1 MRRVVVTGLG
11 LLSPFGMGFE
21 HSWKELLTG
30 RSAAKRIT
38 EFEVEDLA
46 CKIAHVVPRGDGS
59 QRHLQSR
66 SLFSSRRNCARSA
79 TSSSTGSR
87 PPTRR

>member
-11 LLSPFGMGFE
+11 LVSPFGMGFE

-30 RSAAKRIT
+30 RSAAKRVT

-46 CKIAHVVPRGDGS
+46 CKIAHVIPRGDDGMVGA
-59 QRHLQSR
+59 
-66 SLFSSRRNCARSA
+66 F
-79 TSSSTGSR
+79 
-87 PPTRR
+87 

>member
-46 CKIAHVVPRGDGS
+46 CKIAHVIPRGDGTNGT
-59 QRHLQSR
+59 LNPEAV
-66 SLFSSRRNCARSA
+66 LEPRNCARSA
-79 TSSSTGSR
+79 TSSFTGSR
-87 PPTRR
+87 PPTKR